1 MGTTSSGQS
10 TDPDPVPTPTTK
22 VPSTPVLPS
31 VDCTLRNIQRAEEA
45 PQQIPLRNDEDSTD
59 PILQDANGLTTN
71 QVQPT
76 FKKLDGTT
84 PGGMR
89 TSRSKTNG
97 WFLTLYTPA

>member
-59 PILQDANGLTTN
+59 PILQDANGLTKN

-76 FKKLDGTT
+76 LKKLDGTT

-89 TSRSKTNG
+89 TSRSTTNG
-97 WFLTLYTPA
+97 WF